1 MPAAAAP
8 AAARP
13 SASAAPFALWRRAH
27 FTDRL
32 YVAWF
37 AGLGALVAW
46 QRPDGWPMLV
56 GLHVAALALIAALV
70 AGAGRVPAA
79 HAWYPLLMPLATF
92 PEVAR
97 LNLMLVGGW
106 RDAPL
111 LAFEAWLFP
120 EPPTA
125 WLPRVT
131 PVVLAEL
138 FRAGYLSYFILLLI
152 VAGRFWRRGEEA
164 PFRGVIAAS
173 VLAYL
178 LCYVVFL
185 AWPMEGPAH
194 TLRHLPAPPT
204 AGGPLRDL
212 VLFVQQAGVHGNAF
226 PSAHVAGALPPLV
239 FAWRASRRLGIVLA
253 GLIVLMGLG
262 AVHDGYHYASDVV
275 AGAVVGLA
283 AAAIVLAAQHSP
295 TWARRLKLPAA

>member
-1 MPAAAAP
+1 MLAL
-8 AAARP
+8 
-13 SASAAPFALWRRAH
+13 LWRRAH

-37 AGLGALVAW
+37 LGLGALIAW
-46 QRPDGWPMLV
+46 CRVDGWPTLV
-56 GLHVAALALIAALV
+56 ALHVAAVAVIAALV
-70 AGAGRVPAA
+70 AGAGRLPAA
-79 HAWYPLLMPLATF
+79 HAWYPLLVPLATF

-97 LNLMLVGGW
+97 LNLMIVGAW
-106 RDAPL
+106 QDAPL
-111 LAFEAWLFP
+111 LALEGWLFP
-120 EPPTA
+120 QPPTV

-131 PVVLAEL
+131 PPALAEV
-138 FRAGYLSYFILLLI
+138 FRAGYLSYFLLLLT
-152 VAGRFWRRGEEA
+152 VAGLFRWRRAEA

-178 LCYVVFL
+178 ACYVVFL

-194 TLRHLPAPPT
+194 TLRHVAVPI
-204 AGGPLRDL
+204 AGGPLREL
-212 VLFVQQAGVHGNAF
+212 VVFVQQAGVHGNAF

-239 FAWRASRRLGIVLA
+239 FAWRCAPRLGPVLA

-275 AGAVVGLA
+275 AGAVVGTA
-283 AAAIVLAAQHSP
+283 AAAVVLAAQRSAA
-295 TWARRLKLPAA
+295 WSRRLGLPPMPAVRTVARS